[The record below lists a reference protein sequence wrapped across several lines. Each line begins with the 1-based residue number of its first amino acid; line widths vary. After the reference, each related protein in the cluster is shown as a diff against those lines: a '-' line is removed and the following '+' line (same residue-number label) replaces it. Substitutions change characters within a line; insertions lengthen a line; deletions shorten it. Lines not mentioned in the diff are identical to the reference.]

1 MQIIRTSVY
10 ESSLSSTL
18 EFICIC
24 SKLPMEQKFSK
35 KCFNCESNTGPSDL
49 QSDALPTELLKQLGF
64 LGKQVFI
71 QSFIMVYIDKLWGSL
86 LHDDFNR

>member
-1 MQIIRTSVY
+1 
-10 ESSLSSTL
+10 
-18 EFICIC
+18 
-24 SKLPMEQKFSK
+24 MEQKFSK

-71 QSFIMVYIDKLWGSL
+71 KSFIMVYIDKLWVGGRFCMMILTADGDDRPAALSL
-86 LHDDFNR
+86 